1 MFFLIVLQVPV
12 LPQVHIII
20 FSQFVLKILC
30 KFPLR
35 FRSFHWH
42 GLSLFKNSLRV
53 QLTKQLQKVGLH
65 LVVIYNVYSANMAS
79 RTRGV
84 TSGADQDITSEYCWY
99 SAGDEVDLQL
109 SCFASCRVMLYCNC
123 WVILAVVIGAFMFP
137 EIIEMRRSQLNVG
150 FRLGRWDIRSIK
162 IFILHMKT
170 TSFSLRDK
178 NCKSTT
184 LV

>member
-109 SCFASCRVMLYCNC
+109 SCFASCSVMLYCNC
-123 WVILAVVIGAFMFP
+123 WVILAAVIGAFMFP
-137 EIIEMRRSQLNVG
+137 EIIEMRQSQLNVG
-150 FRLGRWDIRSIK
+150 FLLDRGK
-162 IFILHMKT
+162 MGYT
-170 TSFSLRDK
+170 V
-178 NCKSTT
+178 N
-184 LV
+184 